1 MIGRASDVNIKIAF
15 LSRSADSWCSRSI
28 TTFSLNFEAKTPK
41 INSNLKKERK
51 MRIEKAKRIEQIP
64 PYLFAEIDKKKEELR
79 QKGIDLIDLGI
90 GDPDLP
96 TPKPIIERLKMA
108 AENPQNHRYPSY
120 EGMIE
125 FRSAV
130 AQWYA
135 RRFNVTLD
143 PRTEVLSLI
152 GSKEGIAHIP
162 LAFVNPGDY
171 VLVPTPG
178 YPVYRVS
185 TIFAGGTPYFLPLR
199 KENGFLPKLSE
210 IPKKVAERAR
220 ILFIN
225 YPNNPTSAI
234 AEGPF
239 FEEVVAFARR
249 YQVIVCHDAA
259 YSEIAFDGYQ
269 PLSFLVIKGG
279 KEVGIEFH
287 SLSKTFNM
295 TGWRIG
301 FAVGNVEILAGLGRV
316 KTNIDSGLFQAIQEA
331 GVEALNH
338 FDTPLPEIINTYERR
353 RDVLVKGLR
362 EIGLEVD
369 KPKATFYLW
378 IQVPKGYTS
387 TQFAAILLEKGGI
400 VATPGNGF
408 GEAGEGYIRMA
419 LTIDETRLREAIE
432 RLKRIKF

>member
-1 MIGRASDVNIKIAF
+1 MQF
-15 LSRSADSWCSRSI
+15 
-28 TTFSLNFEAKTPK
+28 
-41 INSNLKKERK
+41 
-51 MRIEKAKRIEQIP
+51 EKAKRINQIP

-79 QKGIDLIDLGI
+79 KKGMDLIDLGI

-96 TPKPIIERLKMA
+96 TPQLIIDRLKIA
-108 AENPQNHRYPSY
+108 AENPKNHRYPSY

-125 FRSAV
+125 FRTAV
-130 AQWYA
+130 ARWYE
-135 RRFNVTLD
+135 RRFGVKLN
-143 PRTEVLSLI
+143 PGTEVLSLI

-171 VLVPTPG
+171 VLVPSPG

-185 TIFAGGTPYFLPLR
+185 TLFAGGTPYFLPLR
-199 KENGFLPKLSE
+199 KENGFLPNFSE
-210 IPKKVAERAR
+210 IPKQVAEKAKL
-220 ILFIN
+220 LFIN

-234 AEGPF
+234 AEKSF
-239 FEEVVAFARR
+239 FEEVIAFARR
-249 YQVIVCHDAA
+249 YRMIVCHDAA
-259 YSEIAFDGYQ
+259 YSEIAFDGYR
-269 PLSFLVIKGG
+269 PLSFL
-279 KEVGIEFH
+279 EVEGAKVLGIEFH

-301 FAVGNVEILAGLGRV
+301 FAVGNSEIVSGLGRV

-331 GVEALNH
+331 GTEALNH
-338 FDTPLPEIINTYERR
+338 LDTPLPEIINTYERR

-362 EIGLEVD
+362 EIGLEVE

-378 IQVPKGYTS
+378 IQVLRGYTS
-387 TQFAAILLEKGGI
+387 AQFSTLLLEQGGI

-408 GEAGEGYIRMA
+408 GEGGEGYIRMA
-419 LTIDETRLREAIE
+419 LTVNEARLKEAIE